1 MNAEENKNYKRL
13 KKVSVLWKRKI
24 TSKKIRITKVIKRRN
39 CICIM
44 RKKNCIIFPLLQVA
58 SKRMKSRIKK

>member
-24 TSKKIRITKVIKRRN
+24 TSKKIRITKG
-39 CICIM
+39 
-44 RKKNCIIFPLLQVA
+44 
-58 SKRMKSRIKK
+58 